1 MNDLIVH
8 DDNRAIAPMASA
20 ATSHAVA
27 LAGAL
32 LDKRIASAKQWPRS
46 ISQFKR
52 EATQLLHEDIE
63 TARSAEYAK
72 PVGGGTVTGPSVR
85 LAEIAAYCWKN
96 IDVEISD
103 PIISENSVTVQAF
116 AWDMERNTRMPG
128 IASMPILKSNG
139 QRYPQHMIDTT
150 TNATA
155 SKARRNAILA
165 VIPRS
170 FINDLLVIAKE
181 VASKNRPPL
190 EEVRAKLLQFF
201 ENSHRVSPQQ
211 VCEYLSVKGVDDI
224 GYEHVDELR
233 AVAQGIKE
241 GEPVEGYFGKSKTK
255 AEIAAEAKAKRDAAK
270 VNEPTN

>member
-1 MNDLIVH
+1 MNDIIVH
-8 DDNRAIAPMASA
+8 DENRGIAPMASA

-46 ISQFKR
+46 ISQFKK
-52 EATQLLHEDIE
+52 EATELLHEDIE

-72 PVGGGTVTGPSVR
+72 PVGGGTVTGPSIR

-96 IDVEISD
+96 IDVEIGD

-128 IASMPILKSNG
+128 IASMPIVNRQG
-139 QRYPQHMIDTT
+139 QRYAQHMIDTT

-155 SKARRNAILA
+155 SKARRNAIIA
-165 VIPRS
+165 VIPRA
-170 FINDLLVIAKE
+170 FITDLLQIAKE
-181 VASKNRPPL
+181 VASKNKPPL
-190 EEVRAKLLQFF
+190 DEVRAKLLSFF
-201 ENSHRVSPQQ
+201 ETAHRVTPQQ
-211 VCEYLSVKGVDDI
+211 VCEYLSVKGIDDI
-224 GYEHVDELR
+224 GYDHVDELR

-241 GEPVEGYFGKSKTK
+241 GEPSEAFFGKSKSK

-270 VNEPTN
+270 AQPSE